1 MKLTTSNVAWC
12 QQARLII
19 LGQLIIITMLDMS
32 DPYWPLILASFH
44 PFTARTLQY
53 WSGAIYM
60 APLLTT
66 IFTTLLWTKL
76 GERIGYKKMI
86 LRAGFALAATQG
98 ALFFFNNPWLILFIR
113 LLQGALA
120 GFTAAA
126 QAWSLQITPIH
137 VHSQIVGRLQSA
149 TAMGSIIGPILGGT
163 LANYYG
169 YLSIFIVSGCVCLL
183 LSSLLAHFLKENI
196 AKAQIAEFK
205 VKRIINKLKPCENLL
220 FVLICFTQAA
230 RWMSAPFFA
239 LYVVEQLQ
247 AGNIILGIIYAV
259 MALTMSLTTPN
270 LGRIIDRQSNHFF
283 WSKQFLIL
291 ALLLS
296 GLVQCGFAF
305 TTKAYLALI
314 LSVFWGIS
322 LGVISLV
329 LFTFLL
335 KGIND
340 DRRSKMVG
348 LGNTALK
355 IGNLLGIILGTMV
368 QAEARFMISFMV
380 IGFFYFVLAILA
392 GCYEQAKGD

>member
-1 MKLTTSNVAWC
+1 MSITTSNSVWC
-12 QQARLII
+12 QQMRLII

-44 PFTARTLQY
+44 SFTARTLQY

-66 IFTTLLWTKL
+66 IFTTLLWTKI

-98 ALFFFNNPWLILFIR
+98 ALFFFSNPWLILSIR

-126 QAWSLQITPIH
+126 QAWSLKITPVH

-149 TAMGSIIGPILGGT
+149 TAMGSIIGPILGGI

-169 YLSIFIVSGCVCLL
+169 YLSIFVTSGCVCLL
-183 LSSLLAHFLKENI
+183 LSGLLAHFLKENI
-196 AKAQIAEFK
+196 TKVQIAKLK
-205 VKRIINKLKPCENLL
+205 VKRIINKLKPYENLL
-220 FVLICFTQAA
+220 FLLICFTQAA
-230 RWMSAPFFA
+230 RWMSTPFFA
-239 LYVVEQLQ
+239 LYVVEQLH
-247 AGNIILGIIYAV
+247 ASNIVLGFIYAV
-259 MALTMSLTTPN
+259 MALMMSLTTPN
-270 LGRIIDRQSNHFF
+270 LGRIIDRQSDHFF
-283 WSKQFLIL
+283 WSKRFLVA

-305 TTKAYLALI
+305 ITKAYLALI
-314 LSVFWGIS
+314 LSAFWGGS

-340 DRRSKMVG
+340 DRRSKVVG

-355 IGNLLGIILGTMV
+355 VGNLLGIILGTVV
-368 QAEARFMISFMV
+368 QAEAHFMISFML

-392 GCYEQAKGD
+392 GRYELAR

>member
-1 MKLTTSNVAWC
+1 MSITTSNSVWC
-12 QQARLII
+12 QQTRLII

-44 PFTARTLQY
+44 SFTARTLQY

-66 IFTTLLWTKL
+66 IFTTLLWTKI

-98 ALFFFNNPWLILFIR
+98 ALFFFSNPWLILSIR

-126 QAWSLQITPIH
+126 QAWSLKITPVH

-149 TAMGSIIGPILGGT
+149 TAMGSIIGPILGGI

-169 YLSIFIVSGCVCLL
+169 YLSIFVTSGGVCLL
-183 LSSLLAHFLKENI
+183 LSCLLAYFLKENI
-196 AKAQIAEFK
+196 TKVQITKLK
-205 VKRIINKLKPCENLL
+205 VKCIINKLKPYENLL
-220 FVLICFTQAA
+220 FLLICFTQAA
-230 RWMSAPFFA
+230 RWMSTPFFA

-247 AGNIILGIIYAV
+247 ASNIVLGVIYAV
-259 MALTMSLTTPN
+259 MALMMSLTTAN
-270 LGRIIDRQSNHFF
+270 LGRIIDRQSDHFF
-283 WSKQFLIL
+283 WSKRFLVA

-296 GLVQCGFAF
+296 GLLQCGFAF
-305 TTKAYLALI
+305 ITKAYLALI
-314 LSVFWGIS
+314 LSVFWGGS

-340 DRRSKMVG
+340 DRRSKVVG

-355 IGNLLGIILGTMV
+355 VGNLLGIILGTVV
-368 QAEARFMISFMV
+368 QAEAHFMISFML
-380 IGFFYFVLAILA
+380 IGFLYLVLAILA
-392 GCYEQAKGD
+392 GRYELAR